1 MIDIS
6 NYTFKMQSLLDY
18 RNQMENDAKE
28 KMTTL
33 KSRLENEEEI
43 CDSLSKE
50 LLNSI
55 KTESIQDP
63 YTMKMKYLYTE
74 RLRCD
79 ISAQEKKV
87 EEITEE
93 LDSAYKGL
101 VEARK
106 SKRIVEIIKEKEE
119 VAYAKESARMEQN
132 EIDDL
137 TVLRFAK

>member
-1 MIDIS
+1 MDIS
-6 NYTFKMQSLLDY
+6 KYKFRLQSLLDY
-18 RNQMENDAKE
+18 RNQLENDAKE
-28 KMTTL
+28 KMATL
-33 KSRLENEEEI
+33 KNRLEDEEEI

-50 LLNSI
+50 LVQYI

-63 YTMKMKYLYTE
+63 YTMKMRYLYTE

-79 ISAQEKKV
+79 IHAQEKKV
-87 EEITEE
+87 EQISEE
-93 LDSAYKGL
+93 LDSAYHGL

-106 SKRIVEIIKEKEE
+106 SKRIVEVLKEKEE